1 MFQSTQNS
9 RIRLVFLLVLIV
21 FILIIV
27 RVFYIQVIEYKK
39 LNTLAESL
47 WSRNLPVQ
55 ADRGR
60 ILDRNG
66 KVIAGN
72 VTTSSL
78 ILIPN
83 QIKDK
88 EKVARDISNILGT
101 SYEDMYKHVSK
112 KTSIERVHP
121 EGRDLSYEIA
131 EKINDLGYDGVYL
144 LKESKRDYKYSETLS
159 HVIGYVGIDNQGLSG
174 LELMYDDVLT
184 GTDGS
189 IKYYSDGKGKKLS
202 MPEVYISPVSGMNI
216 TLTIDLDLQLVLEN
230 ELNNATKKYNAE
242 GAIGIV
248 MNPKTGE
255 ILAMSSRPTFDPSN
269 YQNYSVETINR
280 NLAIWSSFEP
290 GSTFKILTLSAALN
304 EGLVNI
310 FEEHYYDSGGINVN
324 GTTLHCWK
332 TKGHGDETFLQ
343 VVENSCNP
351 GFVVMGQRL
360 GKEKLFEYIDKFGFG
375 TKTGID
381 LNGESSGI
389 LFNLDKV
396 GPLELATTSFGQGV
410 SVTAIQQ
417 VQSVSAVVNNGNMYT
432 PYVVSSISEDETG
445 IIIKEFKPKLKKK
458 NLIKKETSDLVKYA
472 LESVVANGS
481 GHNAYIEGYRV
492 GGKTGTA
499 QKVGADGRYM
509 VGNYVLSFIGFMPAN
524 DPEYVIYIAVD
535 GAHGVTQYGG
545 VVSAPIASNVLK
557 SIISLYD
564 LKEDKEGMPKEYLW
578 YETKYVELPD
588 VVNMSKSDAIKS
600 LRGFTIEYSGIGE
613 TVIDMNPKGGSKVK
627 ENSTV
632 KLMLN

>member
-1 MFQSTQNS
+1 MFQSLQNN
-9 RIRLVFLLVLIV
+9 RIRLIFLIVLLVFLLIV
-21 FILIIV
+21 I
-27 RVFYIQVIEYKK
+27 RVFYIQVIEYEK
-39 LNTLAESL
+39 LNDLAENL

-55 ADRGR
+55 ADRGK

-78 ILIPN
+78 VLIPS

-88 EKVARDISNILGT
+88 EKVSKDISKILGI
-101 SYEDMYKHVSK
+101 SYEEMYKHVSK

-121 EGRDLSYEIA
+121 EGRNLSYEIA
-131 EKINDLGYDGVYL
+131 EKINNLGYDGVYL
-144 LKESKRDYKYSETLS
+144 LKETKRYYNYNDVLA

-184 GTDGS
+184 GTNGS
-189 IKYYSDGKGKKLS
+189 IKYYSDGKGNKLE
-202 MPEVYISPVSGMNI
+202 MPEVYVSPVSGMNI

-230 ELNNATKKYNAE
+230 ELNNAAKKYKAE

-255 ILAMSSRPTFDPSN
+255 ILAMSSRPTFEPSN
-269 YQNYSVETINR
+269 YQGYSVETINR

-290 GSTFKILTLSAALN
+290 GSTFKILTLSAAIN

-310 FEEHYYDSGGINVN
+310 FEEHYYDTGRINVS

-332 TKGHGDETFLQ
+332 TKGHGDETFLE

-360 GKEKLFEYIDKFGFG
+360 GKEKLFSYIDLFGFG

-389 LFNLDKV
+389 LFDLDDV

-417 VQSVSAVVNNGNMYT
+417 VQSVSTVVSDGNMYT
-432 PYVVSSISEDETG
+432 PYVVSSISENETG
-445 IIIKEFKPKLKKK
+445 IIIKEFKPQLKKT

-499 QKVGADGRYM
+499 QKVGSDGRYM
-509 VGNYVLSFIGFMPAN
+509 VGNYVLSFIGFMPAD
-524 DPEYVIYIAVD
+524 DPEFVIYVAVD
-535 GAHGVTQYGG
+535 GAKGVTQYGG
-545 VVSAPIASNVLK
+545 TVAAPIAKNVL
-557 SIISLYD
+557 SAAINLYNIESD
-564 LKEDKEGMPKEYLW
+564 PNGLPKEYLW
-578 YETKYVELPD
+578 YETKYVTVPD
-588 VVNMSKSDAIKS
+588 VINMDKKSALKS
-600 LRGFTIEYSGIGE
+600 LQGFSVEYTGNGDK
-613 TVIDMNPKGGSKVK
+613 VIDISPKVGSRVK
-627 ENSTV
+627 EGSVV

>member
-55 ADRGR
+55 ADRGK

-88 EKVARDISNILGT
+88 EAVARDISNILGT

-131 EKINDLGYDGVYL
+131 EKINNLGYDGVYL

-202 MPEVYISPVSGMNI
+202 MPEVYITPVSGMNI

>member
-9 RIRLVFLLVLIV
+9 RIRLIFLLVLIV

-55 ADRGR
+55 ADRGK

-174 LELMYDDVLT
+174 LELMYDGVLT

-269 YQNYSVETINR
+269 YQIYSVETINR

-290 GSTFKILTLSAALN
+290 GSTFKILTLSAAIN